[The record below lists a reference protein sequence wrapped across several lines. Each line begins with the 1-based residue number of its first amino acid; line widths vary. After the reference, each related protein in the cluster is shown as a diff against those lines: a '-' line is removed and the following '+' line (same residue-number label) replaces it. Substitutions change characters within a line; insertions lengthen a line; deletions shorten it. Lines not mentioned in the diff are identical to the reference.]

1 MPGKRVRELTDI
13 EIDEVSLVDIPA
25 NQYATVAI
33 AKRAT
38 EEDQVPKIYN
48 EEGVLLDESKLKHGD
63 VVYDEDQNPLMFVI
77 EGQDLPEGVEFED
90 ELDDEVEEE
99 PELAPVG
106 KSLGQQVRDDLAK
119 ALTEIER
126 DDVIS
131 KAMEQVS
138 KAEQRAQAAEQIA
151 KAERTLRL
159 EREYVAKAAEYSL
172 PIDPQEL
179 GPVLMR
185 MAETMSYDD
194 CAVIAKALDATSGIF
209 EELGVQGM
217 GSNADPFA
225 EIEALAEG
233 AVSKA
238 ASDGKT
244 SKEELIAK
252 HFEENPAAYDQW
264 LADRGL

>member
-1 MPGKRVRELTDI
+1 MPRVRHLTDI

-25 NQYATVAI
+25 NQHATVAI

-48 EEGVLLDESKLKHGD
+48 EECDLLDESKLKHGD
-63 VVYDEDQNPLMFVI
+63 VVYDEDQNPLMFVVD
-77 EGQDLPEGVEFED
+77 GQELPEGIEFE
-90 ELDDEVEEE
+90 EETKVDAE
-99 PELAPVG
+99 TELAPVG
-106 KSLGQQVRDDLAK
+106 KSLGNQVRDDLAK

-131 KAMEQVS
+131 KALENVS
-138 KAEQRAQAAEQIA
+138 KAEQRAEAAEKIA

-159 EREYVAKAAEYSL
+159 EREYIAKAAQYSL
-172 PIDPQEL
+172 PIEPETL

-209 EELGVQGM
+209 DELGVQGM
-217 GSNADPFA
+217 GSNTDPFA
-225 EIEALAEG
+225 AIEAISDG
-233 AVSKA
+233 VSKG
-238 ASDGKT
+238 DGK
-244 SKEELIAK
+244 KEELVEK
-252 HFEENPAAYDQW
+252 YFTDNPRAYDEW
-264 LADRGL
+264 LADRGR